1 MENENKPAS
10 EQDRKVGLSLDI
22 TLVGLNGDNPLQAK
36 VDTGAEECSLDAQ
49 NVREDTDSISGSG
62 TVTFSLGEYQYK
74 MAIHGHQSIS
84 SADGGTKNRPTIKVG
99 VRYGEE
105 YIPDVVFN
113 LNDRSSMDYPV
124 LLGVTFLKAAKLV
137 VDPSL
142 SEATEME
149 ITFADDPEQTPVQGT
164 GVDVSTEIQD
174 NTSCDLDI
182 VAFTA
187 WYNANKSKTI
197 GQYLAELIKPGS
209 IPDEND

>member
-1 MENENKPAS
+1 MQNEKQPTS
-10 EQDRKVGLSLDI
+10 DDSRKVGLNLDV
-22 TLVGLNGDNPLQAK
+22 TLVGLNGDNPLRAK

-49 NVREDTDSISGSG
+49 NINEDVDEVTGTG
-62 TVTFSLGEYQYK
+62 TVTFSLGDYQYK
-74 MAIHGHQSIS
+74 MSIHGHQSIS

-124 LLGVTFLKAAKLV
+124 LLGVSFLTTAKLV

-142 SEATEME
+142 AEAME
-149 ITFADDPEQTPVQGT
+149 ITFADEPDKEVVQGA
-164 GVDVSTEIQD
+164 GVDVSTQIQD
-174 NTSCDLDI
+174 NTSCDLD
-182 VAFTA
+182 VEAFTA

-197 GQYLAELIKPGS
+197 GQYLAELMKTGT
-209 IPDEND
+209 DKHEND